1 MIRERAEFVLYRF
14 ITRVVDRA
22 TDDGARRQGERIGL
36 LAAKLLPKRRQ
47 LVLRNLAYVFPEKD
61 LGERQA
67 IARSCWKHF
76 GSMTIDYVR
85 KRHWTLDRIIGQVKL
100 NGWEHLEQA
109 MSRDRGVIVVT
120 AHIGN
125 WEIGLNVLSRAGVR
139 VMTVARALDNELLE
153 EELYGVRRRSGIDLV
168 DRRHAARPLIRALEK
183 KEIVVLLPDQ
193 AVQPREGVLVPF
205 LDRPAWTT
213 PAPARLAL
221 RYDVPIVPMFCTLD
235 NEPRLT
241 LNIQQPIYPSELAV
255 ELQTVEA
262 VTAFMNERIS
272 SAIRGKPELWL
283 WMHDRWK
290 WTERKDAEAS
300 RF

>member
-1 MIRERAEFVLYRF
+1 MRENAEFGLYRL
-14 ITRVVDRA
+14 ITGVVDRA

-36 LAAKLLPKRRQ
+36 LAAKLLPKRHR
-47 LVLRNLAYVFPEKD
+47 LVLRNLAYVFPGKD
-61 LGERQA
+61 PAERQA
-67 IARSCWKHF
+67 IALSCWKHF

-85 KRHWTLDRIIGQVKL
+85 KRHWTLEMIIDHVELK
-100 NGWEHLEQA
+100 GWEHLEQA
-109 MSRDRGVIVVT
+109 MIRNHGVIVIT

-193 AVQPREGVLVPF
+193 AVQPREGVLAPF

-221 RYDVPIVPMFCTLD
+221 RYDVPIVPMFSTPD
-235 NEPRLT
+235 DKGRLT
-241 LNIQQPIYPSELAV
+241 LNIQQPIYPSDLAI

-262 VTAFMNERIS
+262 VTALMNERIS
-272 SAIRGKPELWL
+272 SVIRDKPELWL

-290 WTERKDAEAS
+290 WTERKDLES
-300 RF
+300 SSG